1 MMLLHL
7 FAEFFRTGLFAV
19 GGGLAT
25 MPFLSDICDRTG
37 WFTRAELA
45 DMIAVSESTPGPMG
59 VNMATYVGYK
69 TAGVAG
75 SVVATL
81 GLVLPSFVVILIVA
95 LALSRSRQDR
105 RVDAAFKGLRPAS
118 TGLIAA
124 AGWSVVCIALFVPSV
139 EISGTKVLLSVAINW
154 KCIALAAVVFA
165 LTRWKRTNGLHPVVW
180 IALSAAA
187 GAVFS
192 L

>member
-1 MMLLHL
+1 MILLRL

-25 MPFLSDICDRTG
+25 MPFLSDIGARTG

-69 TAGVAG
+69 TAGVVG
-75 SVVATL
+75 SVVATS
-81 GLVLPSFVVILIVA
+81 GLVLPSLSVILIVA
-95 LALSRSRQDR
+95 LVLDRFRQDP
-105 RVDAAFKGLRPAS
+105 RVDAVFKGLRPAS

-124 AGWSVVCIALFVPSV
+124 AGWSVACIALFVPFV
-139 EISGTKVLLSVAINW
+139 DFSGTKMLISVAINW

-165 LTRWKRTNGLHPVVW
+165 LTRWKLTNGLHPIVW
-180 IALSAAA
+180 IALSAVA
-187 GAVFS
+187 GVVFS